1 MERAL
6 YDPERGFYARRQPR
20 ADFYT
25 APELHP
31 AFAAVLAKDVAKRL
45 DALRAAGVPGPLTV
59 VEMGS
64 GEGALAEQML
74 SRLPRGVRYV
84 LVERCEEML
93 ERAHERL
100 ARRFENVEA
109 CVSLAELEPCAGVF
123 LSNELVDAFP
133 VHVLEKS
140 GGAVRELYV
149 ARDGGT
155 TLAELSTPELQP
167 HASSVS
173 AQLEEGGLHAVNLE
187 AAPWMADVA
196 ERLLAGWVLTIDY
209 GKRFGGAPNPP
220 RGFYRH
226 THAQRLTD
234 RQGEQDLT
242 ASVDFDVLI
251 GAGEQQGLRAETYCT
266 LGRYLLDGGIADFM
280 PMGDSAFDFKSRAQ
294 IKTLLHPEGMGE
306 AFKVLIQTRGL
317 LS

>member
-1 MERAL
+1 MESAL

-31 AFAAVLAKDVAKRL
+31 AFAAVLARDVTKRL
-45 DALRAAGVPGPLTV
+45 DALRSRGVPGPLTV

-64 GEGALAEQML
+64 GEGVLAEQL
-74 SRLPRGVRYV
+74 LARLPRGVRYV
-84 LVERCEEML
+84 LVERCEDML
-93 ERAHERL
+93 ERSHERL
-100 ARRFENVEA
+100 SARFENVEA
-109 CVSLAELEPCAGVF
+109 LCSLEELEPCAGVF

-149 ARDGGT
+149 RRNGAT
-155 TLAELSTPELQP
+155 ELSTLSTAALQP
-167 HASSVS
+167 HAAAV
-173 AQLEEGGLHAVNLE
+173 APQLEEGALHAVNLE
-187 AAPWMADVA
+187 AEPWMAAVA
-196 ERLLAGWVLTIDY
+196 EKLLAGWVLTIDY

-226 THAQRLTD
+226 SHAETLTG
-234 RQGEQDLT
+234 REGAQDLT

-251 GAGEQQGLRAETYCT
+251 ATGEQHGLRTESYGTMT
-266 LGRYLLDGGIADFM
+266 RFLLEGGIADYL
-280 PMGDSAFDFKSRAQ
+280 PAGDSVADVRSRAQ